1 MPVSQRD
8 HLGGRCLRFVVS
20 GRRPLRRDAAA
31 PRRAAA
37 RDRRQGASF
46 APHATAPTALPVLE
60 KVPIIH
66 GQHAF
71 YILTELRDYRAGRR
85 ANDTMAPIAKDLSD
99 DDMKA
104 LATYFAGCPGR
115 TTTKRRA
122 TPTSASPRR
131 SRSRGS
137 ARSAISAA
145 CSATSRNPRLNHQKI
160 DYLQQTMTDL
170 RDNVRL
176 NAAAMAAIVRGWS
189 DDDIGA
195 MSRYLAGL

>member
-1 MPVSQRD
+1 MTAAAGLFALLAFWAASARAQ
-8 HLGGRCLRFVVS
+8 
-20 GRRPLRRDAAA
+20 DAAA
-31 PRRAAA
+31 PAAPPPEIA
-37 RDRRQGASF
+37 DKVELCATCHGADGM
-46 APHATAPTALPVLE
+46 PVLE

-104 LATYFAGCPGR
+104 LATYFAGLPWPNYHEAASDADV
-115 TTTKRRA
+115 KRA
-122 TPTSASPRR
+122 ETLAVEGQCTQCHL
-131 SRSRGS
+131 GGMLGD
-137 ARSAISAA
+137 
-145 CSATSRNPRLNHQKI
+145 SRNPRLNHQKI